1 VIFCLLSAGM
11 LILAAVAESSQGNPS
26 TGTPASQ
33 VFLQSLT
40 EKEHVWLRDHPV
52 IRIAQDPGWPPV
64 EFTDMRGEPSGMAGD
79 YLNLIEQRLGM
90 KFERVLNLTWQEAY
104 ARMKRWEID
113 MTTSVAVTPERTEF
127 WAFTKPYM
135 VIPIVIIAHDDVT
148 YIGNMRE
155 LSGEKVAIVDGY
167 AVDDWIP
174 RDYPDIRL
182 VRVKTAEEGLLT
194 LQRGEVFAYI
204 ENMLIVGYYMTK
216 LKMST
221 LKIAGETPY
230 VNAQCMA
237 VRKDWAPLAGIL
249 QKALDSISEEERN
262 EIYRKWL
269 PIRYEHGF
277 NYTLFWQVLGA
288 FAVILL
294 ILLFWIRRL
303 AREIRDRKKAEFASR
318 ESAKQFRQLFDVA
331 VVPLCLIDTEGV
343 LKDFNERF
351 VQAFGYAHQGVP
363 TLAEWWQFTYPD
375 PDYRSR
381 MVETWDAAV
390 RHARENNTDIEPIE
404 CRMTCK
410 EGEVRTIVITG
421 TFLGDNL
428 LAAFFDITDRKQAE
442 EFLKESEHKYRIIAE
457 NMTDVITVM
466 DMNLHFTYVSPS
478 IIRMRG
484 YTVEE
489 SMEQSLEQVM
499 TPESLQIATQI
510 FEEEMELEA
519 SGTADPGRVRI
530 VELEEY
536 RKDMSTVWVEVSL
549 SFLRD
554 TDGGAIG
561 VLSLTRDITERKQA
575 EEALGKTLESLRKA
589 FKTTV
594 QVMVSAVETRDPYTA
609 GHQLRVAELACAI
622 ATEMG
627 LSQEKIEGI
636 RMASSIHDIGKLSIP
651 AEILSKTT
659 KLSELE
665 FSLIKIHPQKGY
677 EMLKDVESPWP
688 LAEIVYQHH
697 ERMNGTGYPENL
709 KGDEI
714 LMEARIIAVADV
726 VEAMASHRPYRPT
739 VGLDAALQ
747 EIENNRETFYDADVV
762 DACLSLF
769 RKKGYR
775 LIGT

>member
-1 VIFCLLSAGM
+1 
-11 LILAAVAESSQGNPS
+11 
-26 TGTPASQ
+26 
-33 VFLQSLT
+33 
-40 EKEHVWLRDHPV
+40 
-52 IRIAQDPGWPPV
+52 
-64 EFTDMRGEPSGMAGD
+64 
-79 YLNLIEQRLGM
+79 
-90 KFERVLNLTWQEAY
+90 
-104 ARMKRWEID
+104 
-113 MTTSVAVTPERTEF
+113 
-127 WAFTKPYM
+127 
-135 VIPIVIIAHDDVT
+135 
-148 YIGNMRE
+148 
-155 LSGEKVAIVDGY
+155 
-167 AVDDWIP
+167 
-174 RDYPDIRL
+174 
-182 VRVKTAEEGLLT
+182 
-194 LQRGEVFAYI
+194 
-204 ENMLIVGYYMTK
+204 
-216 LKMST
+216 
-221 LKIAGETPY
+221 
-230 VNAQCMA
+230 
-237 VRKDWAPLAGIL
+237 
-249 QKALDSISEEERN
+249 
-262 EIYRKWL
+262 
-269 PIRYEHGF
+269 
-277 NYTLFWQVLGA
+277 
-288 FAVILL
+288 
-294 ILLFWIRRL
+294 
-303 AREIRDRKKAEFASR
+303 
-318 ESAKQFRQLFDVA
+318 
-331 VVPLCLIDTEGV
+331 
-343 LKDFNERF
+343 
-351 VQAFGYAHQGVP
+351 
-363 TLAEWWQFTYPD
+363 
-375 PDYRSR
+375 
-381 MVETWDAAV
+381 
-390 RHARENNTDIEPIE
+390 
-404 CRMTCK
+404 
-410 EGEVRTIVITG
+410 
-421 TFLGDNL
+421 
-428 LAAFFDITDRKQAE
+428 
-442 EFLKESEHKYRIIAE
+442 
-457 NMTDVITVM
+457 
-466 DMNLHFTYVSPS
+466 LHFTYVSPS